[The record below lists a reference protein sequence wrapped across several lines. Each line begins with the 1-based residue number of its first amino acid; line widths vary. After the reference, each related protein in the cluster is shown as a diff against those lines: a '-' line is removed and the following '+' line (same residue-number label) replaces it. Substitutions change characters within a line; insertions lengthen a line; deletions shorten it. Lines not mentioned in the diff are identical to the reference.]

1 MSESATWHSRCHCM
15 AFKVSMKDVKD
26 WKSLQGFEFVDEG
39 ASASNLAVKKV
50 TKRIQKDLKRI

>member
-1 MSESATWHSRCHCM
+1 
-15 AFKVSMKDVKD
+15 MKDVKD